1 MKRTEKAPT
10 GAVTSAG
17 AITETV
23 AWRGT
28 SISKV
33 DSTTAAGGRQLGFV
47 ESILLR
53 EGARGASHALR
64 TVELARLAGF
74 SNARGLQAQIE
85 AERTNGALI
94 CSRCSNGGGYYIP
107 GSRAELVA
115 FERTLRR
122 RALGTLRT
130 LKATRRALRVME
142 GQEVLHDE

>member
-17 AITETV
+17 AITETA

-53 EGARGASHALR
+53 EGARGASHAIR
-64 TVELARLAGF
+64 TAELARLAGF

-85 AERTNGALI
+85 AERGGGALI
-94 CSRCSNGGGYYIP
+94 VSKCSDGGGYYIA
-107 GSRAELVA
+107 GNRAELKA

-130 LKATRRALRVME
+130 LKAARLALEVMD
-142 GQEVLHDE
+142 GQEVLADE

>member
-1 MKRTEKAPT
+1 MNTREKPVHGRNREWAEVGT
-10 GAVTSAG
+10 T
-17 AITETV
+17 

-28 SISKV
+28 SISEV

>member
-1 MKRTEKAPT
+1 MIQKEEPVHGCNRERAEV
-10 GAVTSAG
+10 GAT
-17 AITETV
+17 

-28 SISKV
+28 SISEV
-33 DSTTAAGGRQLGFV
+33 DSTTAGGGRQHGLV

-53 EGARGASHALR
+53 EGARGASHAIR

-94 CSRCSNGGGYYIP
+94 CSRCSNYGGYYIP